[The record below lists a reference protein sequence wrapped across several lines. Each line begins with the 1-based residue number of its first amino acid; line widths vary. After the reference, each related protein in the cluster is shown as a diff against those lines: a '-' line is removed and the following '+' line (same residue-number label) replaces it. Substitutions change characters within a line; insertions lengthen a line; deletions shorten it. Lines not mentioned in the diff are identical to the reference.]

1 MKIFEVLHEIANRR
15 DNLKKIIFLIPSA
28 IIQFDYNRY
37 GVEYWE
43 NKGYCVEIWILRSV
57 VYPHVEDEQ
66 ELFSGNIKD
75 IRDISIFKKYIK
87 ENKNAIYFDWLGG
100 NISPNKYKIRRIMA
114 RYKLQ
119 FEFFYI
125 NPGMSCNT
133 STDCEN
139 HHSWRDR
146 YHRRVKEMGYKRTFV
161 FYILEIFKRIQSKY
175 ISSIGYKILSENQP
189 RHLYLSARK
198 AFDNVPLIYRD
209 APIVYTHATDYENFL
224 DVEYKK
230 KKDDLGINGEYI
242 LYVDQGMTNHPDFY
256 KYAGKSID
264 ESVKKDYI
272 SRINDFFSMLEKKFN
287 CPVVIAA
294 HPRVDYSQ
302 NIYISRKVIKNNTQM
317 LISKAKLVLIMYSTA
332 LDYVVLYKKPFIAI
346 EDPFIADI
354 LGENTHRNVYDVYKM
369 DFNIEVYNLQK
380 SKINQ
385 IGNYIKNY
393 DDTYEQFIRDYIIDD
408 SSNRQ
413 LYFWQKVEQTL

>member
-1 MKIFEVLHEIANRR
+1 M
-15 DNLKKIIFLIPSA
+15 KKIIFLIPSS
-28 IIQFDYNRY
+28 IIEFDYNRF
-37 GVEYWE
+37 GVDFLE
-43 NKGYCVEIWILRSV
+43 NKGYCVEIWILRSI

-66 ELFSGNIKD
+66 EIFSGNIKD
-75 IRDISIFKKYIK
+75 ITNISIFKKYIK

-100 NISPNKYKIRRIMA
+100 DISPNKYKIRHIMA
-114 RYKLQ
+114 LYKLQ

-125 NPGMSCNT
+125 NPGMSYNA
-133 STDCEN
+133 STDCEK
-139 HHSWRDR
+139 HRSWRER
-146 YHRRVKEMGYKRTFV
+146 YHSRVKAMGYMRTFN
-161 FYILEIFKRIQSKY
+161 FYLVEIFKKIQSKY
-175 ISSIGYKILSENQP
+175 IGSIGYKILSKNQP

-209 APIVYTHATDYENFL
+209 APIVYTHAMDYENFL
-224 DVEYKK
+224 DMEYQKK
-230 KKDDLGINGEYI
+230 KVDLEINGEYI

-256 KYAGKSID
+256 KYAEKSID
-264 ESVKKDYI
+264 ESIKKDYI
-272 SRINDFFSMLEKKFN
+272 SRINDFFSMLEKKIN
-287 CPVVIAA
+287 CPVVIAG

-332 LDYVVLYKKPFIAI
+332 FDYVVLYKKPFIAV
-346 EDPFIADI
+346 EDQFIADI
-354 LGENTHRNVYDVYKM
+354 LGENSYRSIYNVYKKG
-369 DFNIEVYNLQK
+369 FNIEAYNLQK

-393 DDTYEQFIRDYIIDD
+393 DDTYEHFIRDYIIDD

-413 LYFWQKVEQTL
+413 LYFWEKVEQTL